1 MQMKDV
7 YDLLARFEQSNLSEL
22 SVKMEGVSFHGKKG
36 YVQESAGTQA
46 YVQTEKSEVLLE
58 SRHTA
63 NPVNV
68 KQEES
73 NAEADNTN
81 RVAVTAQIAGTFYR
95 APSPESEPFVK
106 VGQTVKKGD
115 TLGLLEAMK
124 MMSNVVA
131 PADGIVKEMFKK
143 LVGEDAAVVNVPK
156 WLESAKGSLRG
167 TVVAMPARDDIDFP
181 VEEHLI
187 VELYSK

>member
-36 YVQESAGTQA
+36 CVQDAADVQA
-46 YVQTEKSEVLLE
+46 YVHTAKSEMMLPNKDAATSV
-58 SRHTA
+58 
-63 NPVNV
+63 
-68 KQEES
+68 QEEET
-73 NAEADNTN
+73 AADENC
-81 RVAVTAQIAGTFYR
+81 VVVTAQIAGTFYR
-95 APSPESEPFVK
+95 APSPEADPFVK

-131 PADGIVKEMFKK
+131 PADGIVKEIPVDNAT
-143 LVGEDAAVVNVPK
+143 LVSYGAPLFYIA
-156 WLESAKGSLRG
+156 
-167 TVVAMPARDDIDFP
+167 
-181 VEEHLI
+181 
-187 VELYSK
+187 